1 MTERKEGHFEFLE
14 GFPRDVVAFAAK
26 GFIDAEDYEKTLIPE
41 IEARIRQEGK
51 VKLLYVL
58 GPEFEGFSAGA
69 AWDDARLGLTH
80 IGDFPRIAVISD
92 REWIR
97 AATRMFAPLVAS
109 EVEAFS
115 MDQMEAAK
123 AWIIAN
129 RPPDEEG
136 PEVAADYTIPPL
148 EDKIPPVG

>member
-1 MTERKEGHFEFLE
+1 MAERKEGHFEFLE
-14 GFPRDVVAFAAK
+14 GFPEDVVAFAAK
-26 GFIDAEDYEKTLIPE
+26 GFIDAEDYEKTLTPE
-41 IEARIRQEGK
+41 IEARIRQQGK

-58 GPEFEGFSAGA
+58 GPDFRGVSAGA
-69 AWDDARLGLTH
+69 AWDDARLVLSH
-80 IGDFPRIAVISD
+80 IGDFPRIAVVSD

-97 AATRMFAPLVAS
+97 AAARMFAPLVAS
-109 EVEAFS
+109 EVKTFS

-123 AWIIAN
+123 AWISAS
-129 RPPDEEG
+129 RPPEEDG